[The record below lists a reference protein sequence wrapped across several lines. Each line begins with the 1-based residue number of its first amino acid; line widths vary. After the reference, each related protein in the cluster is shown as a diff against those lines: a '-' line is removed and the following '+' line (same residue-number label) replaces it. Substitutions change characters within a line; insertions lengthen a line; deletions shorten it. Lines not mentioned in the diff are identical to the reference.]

1 MNRFRYKAIDKN
13 GQASKGVLGA
23 KDINQAASIIRGK
36 ELMILTLVEEQPD
49 PFNELMLKFQK
60 PRLEDVSNFT
70 RQLSTMITS
79 GLPLV
84 QALQILGDQSKPAM
98 TRVIEQ
104 LTRDVEGG
112 LSLSEAMGKANGVFN
127 GVYVALVK
135 AGESAG
141 VLDGILKK
149 LSDALDKQ
157 REFRNK
163 TKGAMVYPFI
173 ILIAM
178 VVVGAIMMVFVIP
191 KMTDMYKDFGA
202 ELPLPTK
209 ILMGIS
215 DFMVKLWPLLIV
227 GGFGLFALYSR
238 WSKTEIG
245 SIMIE
250 KIQFKLPIFGP
261 LKVTIILT
269 EFSRTMGLLS
279 SAGISVL
286 DALRIVADTM
296 GSRIYSDGVIQAA
309 VMVERGSSL
318 AEALSSTTE
327 FPGILGQMVAVGEQ
341 TGKVDETLLKLSAF
355 YEEESET
362 KVKALTTAIEP
373 MIMVIMGLGVG
384 FMVFAV
390 IMPIYNLTSQF

>member
-1 MNRFRYKAIDKN
+1 MNRYRYKAIDKS
-13 GQASKGVLGA
+13 GETSKGVLGA
-23 KDINQAASIIRGK
+23 KDINQAAAIIRGK
-36 ELMILTLVEEQPD
+36 ELMILGLEEEQLD
-49 PFNELMLKFQK
+49 PFNELIMKFQK

-84 QALQILGDQSKPAM
+84 EALQILSDQSKPAM
-98 TRVIEQ
+98 ARVIEQ

-112 LSLSEAMGKANGVFN
+112 LGLSEAMAKANGVFN

-141 VLDGILKK
+141 VLDNILKK
-149 LSDALDKQ
+149 LSEALDKQ

-163 TKGAMVYPFI
+163 TKGAMIYPVI
-173 ILIAM
+173 VLIAM
-178 VVVGAIMMVFVIP
+178 VVVGMVMMVFVIP
-191 KMTDMYKDFGA
+191 KMTEMYKDFGA

-215 DFMVKLWPLLIV
+215 DFMVMLWPLLIV
-227 GGFGLFALYSR
+227 GGIGLFVLYSK

-250 KIQFKLPIFGP
+250 KVQFKMPIFGP

-296 GSRIYSDGVIQAA
+296 GSRIYQDGVIQAA

-318 AEALSSTTE
+318 AEALSATTE

-341 TGKVDETLLKLSAF
+341 TGKVDETLLKLSAY